1 MADGLEAQAR
11 FAARFIRP
19 GLHVLDLGR
28 EPSAIGAHLRATS
41 CDSRD
46 VVAIE
51 ATFPRRGGFARLELP
66 TVDLVAAF
74 GVFDD
79 LRDPKGLLARLAR
92 ARKPVLASVSAL
104 KGGDNAGRSA
114 GVAAFEDLAASLDF
128 TLFWRFFQGDSAF
141 FLLVPKGGDGASV
154 SDVGYRSAADVV
166 TLAPRENRPALLV
179 AGFFGRGNCG
189 DEALFQVIYEE
200 FARDYDV
207 IVSLDE
213 HGAAEGYWNWYPY
226 ERCKRIHQGNLA
238 DPARTARAMIV
249 GGGGLPIGFV
259 ADQVIA
265 ARSAGIPIAFAG
277 TDLPA
282 SRFHR
287 GPAADAALQ
296 SYIKLFNVVALR
308 SAAAVEQATV
318 LKRQVTYGADWAL
331 RLATDKAADVTMN
344 ERRALVTLRE
354 FPLQVVS
361 HRYVREVERLFGSL
375 AASGYE
381 PTLMPFCAEDDT
393 FAADLGLDR
402 LAPSERHWWNS
413 RRVKQF
419 IASSGLMI
427 SVGRLHP
434 TIFAASTRTP
444 VMQICPPLAEGQ
456 DPRSFAKIAAMA
468 QELDIDYLPTVDA
481 AVEVISSGRARPSGK
496 IALRAAERRLGTM
509 ISTIRRV
516 FDRGA

>member
-1 MADGLEAQAR
+1 MAEGLEAQAR
-11 FAARFIRP
+11 FASRFVRR
-19 GLHVLDLGR
+19 GLNVLDLGGER
-28 EPSAIGAHLRATS
+28 AAIEAHLKPS
-41 CDSRD
+41 SWDGRD
-46 VVAIE
+46 VVALE
-51 ATFPRRGGFARLELP
+51 SETPRSNFARLELP
-66 TVDLVAAF
+66 AADLITAL
-74 GVFDD
+74 GVFGSVRDD
-79 LRDPKGLLARLAR
+79 KGLLRRLAK
-92 ARKPVLASVSAL
+92 ARIPVLASTPAPRS
-104 KGGDNAGRSA
+104 GDNVGRSA
-114 GVAAFEDLAASLDF
+114 AVAAFENAATAAGFDV
-128 TLFWRFFQGDSAF
+128 FWRFFQADSALY
-141 FLLVPKGGDGASV
+141 LLVPKGMDGAAV

-166 TLAPRENRPALLV
+166 TLASPDDRPALLV

-200 FARDYDV
+200 FSRDYDV

-296 SYIKLFNVVALR
+296 SYIRLFNVVALR
-308 SAAAVEQATV
+308 SAAAVEQAR
-318 LKRQVTYGADWAL
+318 LAKRQVTYGADWAL
-331 RLATDKAADVTMN
+331 RLVTDKATDVTTN

-361 HRYVREVERLFGSL
+361 YQYVREVERLIGEL
-375 AASGYE
+375 AANGYE
-381 PTLMPFCAEDDT
+381 PTLMPFCAEDDK

-434 TIFAASTRTP
+434 TIFAATTRTP
-444 VMQICPPLAEGQ
+444 VMQICPPLVEDQ
-456 DPRSFAKIAAMA
+456 DPASFAKIAAMA
-468 QELDIDYLPTVDA
+468 AELDIDYVPDIDA
-481 AVEVISSGRARPSGK
+481 AMAVISGGRARPSGK
-496 IALRAAERRLGTM
+496 IALRDGQKRLETM
-509 ISTIRRV
+509 ISTIRRA
-516 FDRGA
+516 FDRG